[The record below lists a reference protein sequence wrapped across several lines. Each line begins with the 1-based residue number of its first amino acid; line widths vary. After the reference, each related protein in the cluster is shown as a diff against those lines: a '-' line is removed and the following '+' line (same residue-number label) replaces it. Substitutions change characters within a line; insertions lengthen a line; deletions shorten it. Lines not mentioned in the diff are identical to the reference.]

1 MADELSDERSE
12 CGDSDSPED
21 GDGDTTLT
29 AHHKSDW
36 HCQLSK
42 LQFNIDLFQA
52 AKFNYNNCPTL
63 NIVNIEWEY
72 FLPFKTVPYETSE
85 KKNGLNHY

>member
-12 CGDSDSPED
+12 CGDSDNQED

-36 HCQLSK
+36 HCQLNK

-63 NIVNIEWEY
+63 SIVNIEREY
-72 FLPFKTVPYETSE
+72 FFQFKTVVPYERSE
-85 KKNGLNHY
+85 KNGLNRY